1 MKKIWCALFLVGALL
16 VACEPSSTPPET
28 PSLVPSPT
36 RPSEPEAGQA
46 AIVVIARLS
55 SIKPIYGEALKV
67 VIDFAPFLYRAT
79 YKPDGTI
86 LATSATRLDSLN
98 VAEMQMCYAVGGCS
112 LNGQWTRFTSQSE
125 IPIRADWLG
134 AREFEFR
141 AQFRDAT
148 GKTVPA
154 YRDAYVGPKDEVAW
168 KMTIE
173 PVLDERTPVVSLPPQ
188 IQTAV
193 AITRVAFPVSGTVR
207 IADGRQIIGAT
218 AGSTVRVRVEFTATS
233 PFGTIREMRV
243 ATYGARKCS
252 SEQELASLAWEP
264 FIGEKFYTLAIPVNF
279 SSFDVSVQYRDAQ
292 GNLSRIVCGD
302 LVIEGMPPLTITR
315 SP

>member
-1 MKKIWCALFLVGALL
+1 MKKIWCALFLMGALL
-16 VACEPSSTPPET
+16 VACEPFFTLPAT

-36 RPSEPEAGQA
+36 LSAPDAGQS
-46 AIVVIARLS
+46 AIAIAARLS
-55 SIKPIYGEALKV
+55 AAKPVYGEPLKV
-67 VIDFAPFLYRAT
+67 VIDFQPVLYRAT
-79 YKPDGTI
+79 YKPDGSI
-86 LATSATRLDSLN
+86 LAASASRLDSLN
-98 VAEMQMCYAVGGCS
+98 VAEMQICSAVGGCKLS
-112 LNGQWTRFTSQSE
+112 GQWTRFMPNAE
-125 IPIRADWLG
+125 ISIPADWLG
-134 AREFEFR
+134 GREYEFR

-154 YRDAYVGPKDEVAW
+154 YRDAYVGPKDEVVW
-168 KMTIE
+168 KTTIE

-233 PFGTIREMRV
+233 PLGPIREMRV

-252 SEQELASLAWEP
+252 SEQELASLPWEA
-264 FIGEKFYTLAIPVNF
+264 FAGEKFYTLTIPINF